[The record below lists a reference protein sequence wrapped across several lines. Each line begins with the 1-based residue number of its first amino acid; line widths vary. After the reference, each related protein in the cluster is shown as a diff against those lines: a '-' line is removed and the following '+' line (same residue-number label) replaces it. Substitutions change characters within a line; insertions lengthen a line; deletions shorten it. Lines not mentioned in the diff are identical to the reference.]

1 MIQGPPGCGKS
12 TCIALHAIN
21 LPYTS
26 LKVLICTRDNATA
39 DKICEILLDQ
49 EEHESSHCKYCRV
62 VGKSYKECVS
72 DYVLPI
78 YSHNVGQ
85 KKSDS
90 WDSVA
95 NREGN
100 IVKGFM
106 EDSWCQNS
114 HTHRYT
120 AATEFL
126 NTVRNVNLRHA
137 TLRDS
142 PLPNAFQG

>member
-1 MIQGPPGCGKS
+1 MIQGHPGCGKS

-21 LPYTS
+21 LAYTS

-72 DYVLPI
+72 DYILPI
-78 YSHNVGQ
+78 CSHNVGQ

-106 EDSWCQNS
+106 EDSCCQNS
-114 HTHRYT
+114 HTPIHGCYRV
-120 AATEFL
+120 L
-126 NTVRNVNLRHA
+126 
-137 TLRDS
+137 
-142 PLPNAFQG
+142 